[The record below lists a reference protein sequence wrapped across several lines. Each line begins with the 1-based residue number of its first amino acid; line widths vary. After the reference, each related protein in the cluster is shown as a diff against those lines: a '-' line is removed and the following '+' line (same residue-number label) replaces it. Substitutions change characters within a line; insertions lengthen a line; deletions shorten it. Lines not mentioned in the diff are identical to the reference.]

1 MAQRKSL
8 IIAATLTSF
17 ILVILVALTT
27 QLTQPAPAATAS
39 TPLADITTQQ
49 TASLDPTV
57 QAQITQLKATYQQQL
72 DAATL
77 QLQQANAQL
86 TQAYSKEQALTTQLA
101 QVQQAFTAAQATNSA
116 QAASVSSQYAVSAAQ
131 AAQTA
136 LTSSPQSQLIGN
148 PQLVSYHGS
157 TAYEVVLDQG
167 NIYVDANSGAVLY
180 NGTTAAASTG
190 SVSGSN

>member
-17 ILVILVALTT
+17 ILVILIALTT
-27 QLTQPAPAATAS
+27 QLTRPVPAAAS
-39 TPLADITTQQ
+39 TPLADTTTQQ